1 MRRSL
6 GRFLIPVVLV
16 LLSCRAL
23 TPAVLAPPQPSVAP
37 AATTLAIIPSPT
49 VSATPTPLPATPT
62 PLPIPN
68 QPFAVRLHPDG
79 PMYVGDQV
87 SLEIIAPPQTDL
99 KDHSVEVQVDAPQ
112 GPSLATVDFGR
123 YGIGGR
129 SQATLMWAWD
139 TSALEA
145 GEHTLTF
152 KINPDGPTWTQNVKL
167 NPKDEVPPPEPQ
179 AKWASAESKYCLL
192 YYITGTAAER
202 DIQKLKVMADE
213 QAQDV
218 SRRMGVEITSP
229 IPIVFLPRVLGHGGF
244 TGLEISV
251 SYLDRNYAGSD
262 PALVLHH
269 EMVHLLDN
277 RLGGDLRPTILLEG
291 LAVYMS
297 GGHFKQEPLLPRAAA
312 LLPPLAGCAADSSIN
327 GSGRTLKTSQL
338 CGLGT
343 YLPLKPLIDEFYT
356 SQHEIGYL
364 EAGALVEYMVET
376 WGWQAFS
383 DFYRDIHAVSN
394 GSQSQAM
401 EDALRKHFNMSLD
414 DLEQGFLS
422 ALREQTITSE
432 MTKDVSLTV
441 LYYDTVRRYQQLL
454 DPSAYFLTAW
464 LPDGEKMREKG
475 IVADY
480 LRHPSTPENIA
491 LETLLV
497 SADNSLRTG
506 DYARTEKTLDAINAM
521 LDIYSDGGL
530 QTAQTNLILQNP
542 FIILQAELVKRS
554 SILIGLVRTSTL
566 FAKSGW

>member
-1 MRRSL
+1 
-6 GRFLIPVVLV
+6 
-16 LLSCRAL
+16 
-23 TPAVLAPPQPSVAP
+23 
-37 AATTLAIIPSPT
+37 
-49 VSATPTPLPATPT
+49 
-62 PLPIPN
+62 
-68 QPFAVRLHPDG
+68 
-79 PMYVGDQV
+79 VGDQV

-99 KDHSVEVQVDAPQ
+99 SDHSVAVQVDAPQ
-112 GPSLATVDFGR
+112 GPSLAAVDFGR

-139 TSALEA
+139 TSSLQA

-152 KINPDGPTWTQNVKL
+152 RINPDGPAWTQNVKL
-167 NPKDEVPPPEPQ
+167 NPRDEVPPPEPQ
-179 AKWASAESKYCLL
+179 AKWVSAESKYCQL

-202 DIQKLKVMADE
+202 DIKKLMAMADE

-218 SRRMGVEITSP
+218 SQRMGVEITSP

-277 RLGGDLRPTILLEG
+277 RLGGDLRPTILVEG
-291 LAVYMS
+291 LAVYLS
-297 GGHFKQEPLLPRAAA
+297 GGHFKREPLLPRAAA
-312 LLPPLAGCAADSSIN
+312 LLSPLAGCVMDSSDN
-327 GSGRTLKTSQL
+327 GSGIAKKSGSP

-394 GSQSQAM
+394 RSQSQAM
-401 EDALRKHFNMSLD
+401 EAALRKHFDISLD

-422 ALREQTITSE
+422 ALREQTVTSE

-464 LPDGEKMREKG
+464 LPDGVKMRQKD

-480 LRHPSTPENIA
+480 LRHPSAPENIA

-497 SADNSLRTG
+497 SADTSLRTG
-506 DYARTEKTLDAINAM
+506 DYARTEKTLDAVNAM
-521 LDIYSDGGL
+521 LDIYSGGRL
-530 QTAQTNLILQNP
+530 QTTSANPVLISLYLP
-542 FIILQAELVKRS
+542 LQAERVKLS
-554 SILIGLVRTSTL
+554 TAPLDLFQTSTL
-566 FAKSGW
+566 NAKPVR

>member
-16 LLSCRAL
+16 LLACRAL
-23 TPAVLAPPQPSVAP
+23 TPAVLAPPQTSATPV
-37 AATTLAIIPSPT
+37 ATTLAITPSPT
-49 VSATPTPLPATPT
+49 VSATPTSLPASPT

-79 PMYVGDQV
+79 PLYVGDRV
-87 SLEIIAPPQTDL
+87 SLEIIAPQQTDL

-112 GPSLATVDFGR
+112 GPSLAAVDFGR

-179 AKWASAESKYCLL
+179 AKWASVESKYCLL

-218 SRRMGVEITSP
+218 SRLMGVEITSP

-244 TGLEISV
+244 TGMEISV

-277 RLGGDLRPTILLEG
+277 RLGGDLRPTILVEG
-291 LAVYMS
+291 LAVYLS
-297 GGHFKQEPLLPRAAA
+297 GGHFKQEPLLPRAAT
-312 LLPPLAGCAADSSIN
+312 LLSPLAGCAADSSTN
-327 GSGRTLKTSQL
+327 GSGSTLKTGRP

-401 EDALRKHFNMSLD
+401 EAALRKHFNMSLD
-414 DLEQGFLS
+414 DLERGFLS
-422 ALREQTITSE
+422 ILREQTITSE
-432 MTKDVSLTV
+432 MTKDVGLTV
-441 LYYDTVRRYQQLL
+441 LYYDTVRRYQELL

-464 LPDGEKMREKG
+464 LPDGEKMRQKG

-480 LRHPSTPENIA
+480 LRHPSMPENIA

-506 DYARTEKTLDAINAM
+506 DYARAEKTLDAVNAM
-521 LDIYSDGGL
+521 LEIYSDGGL
-530 QTAQTNLILQNP
+530 QTMQANPISYNP
-542 FIILQAELVKRS
+542 FIFLQVEWVKKPSIPLGLFQIS
-554 SILIGLVRTSTL
+554 S
-566 FAKSGW
+566 